1 MLTNLVAG
9 AQYCSNTHCEYHEL
23 QLEPSAFHAV
33 RTYASADAEATGD
46 VSAPG
51 TPPQEAPPPPPSMT
65 SLLGLNLFGLTPAT
79 MQGWEAQEEVVR
91 EAQDATLAELD
102 PGDGEEEA
110 SDMLVPPQ
118 TVEMA

>member
-1 MLTNLVAG
+1 
-9 AQYCSNTHCEYHEL
+9 
-23 QLEPSAFHAV
+23 
-33 RTYASADAEATGD
+33 
-46 VSAPG
+46 
-51 TPPQEAPPPPPSMT
+51 
-65 SLLGLNLFGLTPAT
+65 
-79 MQGWEAQEEVVR
+79 MQGGEQQQEIVR